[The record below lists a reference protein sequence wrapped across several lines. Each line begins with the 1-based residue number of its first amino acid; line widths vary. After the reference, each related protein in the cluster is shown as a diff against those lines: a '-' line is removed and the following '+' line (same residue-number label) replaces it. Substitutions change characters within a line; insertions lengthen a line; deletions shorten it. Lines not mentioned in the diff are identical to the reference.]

1 MNSVDESTWEHVHHE
16 APQTMSSYHNRYTL
30 QCVFVAKAMQEY
42 LKVSV
47 ATDKTTTVQ
56 VFEGN
61 SEGPVDHG

>member
-1 MNSVDESTWEHVHHE
+1 MSSVDESTWEHVHHE
-16 APQTMSSYHNRYTL
+16 ASQTMSSYHNRYTL